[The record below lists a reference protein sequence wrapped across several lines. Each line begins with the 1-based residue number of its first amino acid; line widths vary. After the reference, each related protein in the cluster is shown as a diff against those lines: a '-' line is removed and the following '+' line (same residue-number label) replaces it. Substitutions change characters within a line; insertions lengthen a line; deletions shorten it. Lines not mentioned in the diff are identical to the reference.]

1 MKIIKCCWFLDNTLG
16 SWPCTATSL
25 KDLPLLMRRRLTPLG
40 RKALQIVST
49 CASGLDSKFIPW
61 VVSCRH
67 GDTRRRLNLLSNL
80 AEGKELSPTDF
91 SMSVHNAIISMFSIA
106 EDNNQIHSA
115 LAGGLNSFE
124 MGLLE
129 SIALI
134 KEKGGTVG
142 YLYYDHLGV
151 EKLTGEWNDDE
162 QIECFAI
169 ILSEDSGEVT
179 LVYNIIHEHINST
192 QNFNLKEFAGFL
204 SNAEKRYTIPIG
216 GGEILVERI

>member
-1 MKIIKCCWFLDNTLG
+1 
-16 SWPCTATSL
+16 
-25 KDLPLLMRRRLTPLG
+25 MRRRLTPLG
-40 RKALQIVST
+40 RKALQIVSA
-49 CASGLDSKFIPW
+49 CAEGLDSKIIPW

-106 EDNNQIHSA
+106 ADNNQIHSA
-115 LAGGLNSFE
+115 LAGGRNSFE

-169 ILSEDSGEVT
+169 ILSEGVGEVT
-179 LVYNIIHEHINST
+179 LAYNSIQEPVKST
-192 QNFNLKEFAGFL
+192 QNFNLSDFAVFL
-204 SNAEKRYTIPIG
+204 TNAEKKYAIPFG